1 MAADPY
7 IGRKVGSYE
16 LRALLGQGGMAV
28 VYRAYQPTM
37 DREVALKIVSK
48 LLTQDPFF
56 RERFER
62 EVSLA
67 ARLEHGHIV
76 PVYEHGTTD
85 DGITYLAM
93 RFIKGGSLADRLNQG
108 PISLMQTT
116 EWMTQIA
123 EALDYAHSQGII
135 HRDVK
140 PANILLDSQN
150 KAYLV
155 DFGLARMIDVS
166 DTGRPNTAF
175 MTKSTS
181 FIGTPAYM
189 SPEQIEQRPLD
200 ARADLY
206 SLGVVLYEM
215 VVGHPPFVSDSAF
228 RIMQMHISEPP
239 ITPRKVRPDLS
250 PQIEQ
255 VLLKALEKKLEK
267 RYQTAGEL
275 ITDFTQVVTMHVTG
289 DRTQPGSKRITDYY
303 DNRGL
308 RNPSVRVALA
318 FGALALILLIGAS
331 VYLSRLPSAEMDIP
345 PLINTQTPVV
355 RPEEGTAADVVLSD
369 DETKRASAAFNGSFI
384 GMIACNLVA
393 DYHTSYAAAVR
404 TRANALGI
412 AVKVVDSGNDK
423 GKQAALIHG
432 FIAEGAKGIVLC
444 PLDNTSVIDAL
455 NDAASAG
462 VFIAENTDVAPP
474 YGMVITASNQGLGKI
489 AGEYAANY
497 INAQMGG
504 NANIAILD
512 YPDLPDIVVR
522 AKAMQDAVLA
532 GAPHVKIIGN
542 WKGGTADFG
551 EASMRQALH
560 DHPDINFILSI
571 NDTGASGAIKVLR
584 ELNIKGDAVRI
595 VSVDAET
602 ETRNMIA
609 RGEYYVGSVETSAT
623 LVGQLAVDGIV
634 KNAVGGNVPH
644 RLDLTLHV
652 VDKDNVNAK

>member
-215 VVGHPPFVSDSAF
+215 VVGHPPFVSDFGLPHHADAHQRTSHHAAQSAP
-228 RIMQMHISEPP
+228 RS
-239 ITPRKVRPDLS
+239 ITTNRTGTAQSAGEKAR
-250 PQIEQ
+250 
-255 VLLKALEKKLEK
+255 KALSDGG
-267 RYQTAGEL
+267 RA
-275 ITDFTQVVTMHVTG
+275 
-289 DRTQPGSKRITDYY
+289 
-303 DNRGL
+303 DNRL
-308 RNPSVRVALA
+308 HSSCDNARHR
-318 FGALALILLIGAS
+318 
-331 VYLSRLPSAEMDIP
+331 
-345 PLINTQTPVV
+345 
-355 RPEEGTAADVVLSD
+355 RPHAAWLQ
-369 DETKRASAAFNGSFI
+369 
-384 GMIACNLVA
+384 A
-393 DYHTSYAAAVR
+393 DY
-404 TRANALGI
+404 
-412 AVKVVDSGNDK
+412 
-423 GKQAALIHG
+423 
-432 FIAEGAKGIVLC
+432 
-444 PLDNTSVIDAL
+444 
-455 NDAASAG
+455 
-462 VFIAENTDVAPP
+462 
-474 YGMVITASNQGLGKI
+474 
-489 AGEYAANY
+489 
-497 INAQMGG
+497 
-504 NANIAILD
+504 
-512 YPDLPDIVVR
+512 
-522 AKAMQDAVLA
+522 
-532 GAPHVKIIGN
+532 
-542 WKGGTADFG
+542 
-551 EASMRQALH
+551 
-560 DHPDINFILSI
+560 
-571 NDTGASGAIKVLR
+571 
-584 ELNIKGDAVRI
+584 
-595 VSVDAET
+595 
-602 ETRNMIA
+602 
-609 RGEYYVGSVETSAT
+609 
-623 LVGQLAVDGIV
+623 
-634 KNAVGGNVPH
+634 
-644 RLDLTLHV
+644 RLL
-652 VDKDNVNAK
+652 